1 MPNSESSTDSE
12 TTASVGSTDPQVIH
26 SIAVTVDDLITA
38 LEANCSANRGA
49 VLRITP
55 PFVGRMR
62 ARIHVAGG
70 EGVYDGDTEPIHL
83 DPEWLVDEVPEYP
96 TADDTAEPDDDP
108 EIHRRRHTDN
118 VAEWR
123 ETVRERLREEIT
135 VSHANEAIA
144 MCVLYLG

>member
-1 MPNSESSTDSE
+1 MPNSESPTDSE
-12 TTASVGSTDPQVIH
+12 TTPSVGSTDPQAIR

-62 ARIHVAGG
+62 ARLHVAGG
-70 EGVYDGDTEPIHL
+70 EGTYGDDPQPIHL
-83 DPEWLVDEVPEYP
+83 NPERLVETVPAYP
-96 TADDTAEPDDDP
+96 TADETADPVADSTTHRQRDTD
-108 EIHRRRHTDN
+108 H
-118 VAEWR
+118 VAVWR

-135 VSHANEAIA
+135 VTHADESVT
-144 MCVLYLG
+144 MRVLYLG